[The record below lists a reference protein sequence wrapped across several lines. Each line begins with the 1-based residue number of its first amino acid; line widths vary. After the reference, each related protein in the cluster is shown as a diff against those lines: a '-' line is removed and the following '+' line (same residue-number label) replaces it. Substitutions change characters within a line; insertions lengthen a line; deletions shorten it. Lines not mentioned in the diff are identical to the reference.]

1 MRLETR
7 DYYSFSGM
15 SAARA
20 ARFVASLFGLIVA
33 AALLR
38 QPAFVAAAAGTP
50 TPEQFIGF
58 KTGTDNKLARWDRI
72 VDYMKQVAATSDR
85 VRLRELGKTN
95 NGNPFVMLEISSP
108 ETLKNLDRYKQYER
122 KLYFQNGRAER
133 ARARRDLQAGQGRRA
148 GRRAAFTPPK
158 WVRRR

>member
-20 ARFVASLFGLIVA
+20 ARFVASIFGLIVA

-58 KTGTDNKLARWDRI
+58 RTGTDNKLARWDRI

-85 VRLRELGKTN
+85 LRLRELGKTN

-108 ETLKNLDRYKQYER
+108 ETLRNLDRYKQYER
-122 KLYFQNGRAER
+122 KL
-133 ARARRDLQAGQGRRA
+133 
-148 GRRAAFTPPK
+148 
-158 WVRRR
+158 

>member
-20 ARFVASLFGLIVA
+20 ARFAASVFGLIVA

-58 KTGTDNKLARWDRI
+58 RTGTDNKLARWDRI
-72 VDYMKQVAATSDR
+72 VDYMKQVAATSFD
-85 VRLRELGKTN
+85 LATA
-95 NGNPFVMLEISSP
+95 LEIATFRS
-108 ETLKNLDRYKQYER
+108 EDH
-122 KLYFQNGRAER
+122 AE
-133 ARARRDLQAGQGRRA
+133 AL
-148 GRRAAFTPPK
+148 AAMREKRPPNFK
-158 WVRRR
+158 GV